1 MPNEKIF
8 VSFVY
13 KNNNKFVLIVPD
25 IQNSMIVAKTQSEVI
40 NKAVRNLR
48 QNFKDEIE
56 NISPNSIEYFINEYK
71 NEYIP
76 NDAILYPLPI
86 KIGKRVKKF
95 KRFTSSMDEELL
107 EEIDIYSKKNNIK
120 KSDFFA
126 QASRE
131 YMQKYKYK
139 SI

>member
-76 NDAILYPLPI
+76 NDAILYPLPV

>member
-1 MPNEKIF
+1 MPDEKIF

-13 KNNNKFVLIVPD
+13 KDNNKFVLIVPD
-25 IQNSMIVAKTQSEVI
+25 IPNSMIVAKTQSEVI
-40 NKAVRNLR
+40 NKAIRNLR
-48 QNFKDEIE
+48 QNFKEEIKD
-56 NISPNSIEYFINEYK
+56 ISPKSIEYFINEYK

-107 EEIDIYSKKNNIK
+107 EEIEIYTKKNNIK
-120 KSDFFA
+120 KSEFFA
-126 QASRE
+126 QASKAFM
-131 YMQKYKYK
+131 MQKL
-139 SI
+139 

>member
-131 YMQKYKYK
+131 YMQKYK

>member
-25 IQNSMIVAKTQSEVI
+25 IPNSMIVAKTQSEVI
-40 NKAVRNLR
+40 NKAIRNLR

-56 NISPNSIEYFINEYK
+56 NISPNSIEYFMNKYK
-71 NEYIP
+71 NKYIP

-95 KRFTSSMDEELL
+95 KRITTSMDEELV
-107 EEIDIYSKKNNIK
+107 EQIDTFSKKNNMK
-120 KSDFFA
+120 KSEFFA

-131 YMQKYKYK
+131 FMQKF
-139 SI
+139 

>member
-40 NKAVRNLR
+40 NKAIRNLR
-48 QNFKDEIE
+48 QNFKEEIE
-56 NISPNSIEYFINEYK
+56 NISPNSIEYFMNEYN
-71 NEYIP
+71 NEHIP

-131 YMQKYKYK
+131 YMQKYR

>member
-25 IQNSMIVAKTQSEVI
+25 IPNSMIVAKTQSEVI
-40 NKAVRNLR
+40 NKAIRNLR

-56 NISPNSIEYFINEYK
+56 NISPNSIEYFMNKYK
-71 NEYIP
+71 NKYIP

-95 KRFTSSMDEELL
+95 KRITTSMDEELV
-107 EEIDIYSKKNNIK
+107 EQIDAFSKKNNMK
-120 KSDFFA
+120 KSEFFA

-131 YMQKYKYK
+131 FMQKF
-139 SI
+139 